1 MRREKIPRRMAGLI
15 ACGERKSRQ
24 SAAKVSQIQGIQ
36 HICSRPGLF
45 WNGAGRPVKPTGSHT
60 VVPPTSDWAK
70 GKMAEDTLTTSGIG
84 RHGATRLP
92 SVDVDSFNIEL
103 KDDDG
108 FLGDR
113 ASKGAFRKILDT
125 LRKPLKKNGEDPL
138 GSKSAEAIGKSGLD
152 EALVGDDIGAAALV
166 HGAIEEFAQELAYVT
181 RRFLKTKGWADT
193 ERIVVGGG
201 FRESRVG
208 ELAIARTD
216 IILKAE
222 DFKVEMVPIRFDP
235 DDAGLIGCLHLAPS
249 WIFEAHDSILA
260 VDIGGTNIR
269 CGVVETRWKKAPDLS
284 KASVWKSELW
294 RHADDEPTREGTVK
308 RLVKMLKELIAA
320 ADTEGLKLAPFIG
333 IACPGVINED
343 GSIEKG
349 AQNLP
354 GNWESSKFNLPT
366 SLVEAIPE
374 IGDHDT
380 AVLMHN
386 DGVAQGLSEVPF
398 MQDVERWGVLTIGTG
413 LGNARFTNRRKDKGK
428 SGNDDKDKDEKKDK
442 KSKD

>member
-1 MRREKIPRRMAGLI
+1 
-15 ACGERKSRQ
+15 
-24 SAAKVSQIQGIQ
+24 
-36 HICSRPGLF
+36 
-45 WNGAGRPVKPTGSHT
+45 
-60 VVPPTSDWAK
+60 
-70 GKMAEDTLTTSGIG
+70 MAEDTLTTSGIG
-84 RHGATRLP
+84 RHGAKRLP

-108 FLGDR
+108 YLGDR
-113 ASKGAFRKILDT
+113 ASKGAFRKILDA
-125 LRKPLKKNGEDPL
+125 LREPLKKNGDDPL
-138 GSKSAEAIGKSGLD
+138 GNKSADSISKNALD
-152 EALVGDDIGAAALV
+152 EALTGDDISAAALV

-181 RRFLKTKGWADT
+181 GRFLKTKAWADT

-201 FRESRVG
+201 FRQSRVG
-208 ELAIARTD
+208 ELAIARAD
-216 IILKAE
+216 ILLKAE
-222 DFKVEMVPIRFDP
+222 GLEVDLVPIRFHP
-235 DDAGLIGCLHLAPS
+235 DEAGLIGCLHLAPS

-294 RHADDEPTREGTVK
+294 RHADDEPTREGAVK
-308 RLVKMLKELIAA
+308 RLVKMLRGLIDA
-320 ADTEGLKLAPFIG
+320 ADAEGLKLAPFIG

-354 GNWESSKFNLPT
+354 GNWESSKFNLPA
-366 SLVEAIPE
+366 SLVEAIPQ

-398 MQDVERWGVLTIGTG
+398 MQDIERWGVLTVGTG
-413 LGNARFTNRRKDKGK
+413 LGNARFTNRRKE
-428 SGNDDKDKDEKKDK
+428 KDKDDKKVKDGEKDDKKEKKK
-442 KSKD
+442 KD

>member
-1 MRREKIPRRMAGLI
+1 M
-15 ACGERKSRQ
+15 
-24 SAAKVSQIQGIQ
+24 
-36 HICSRPGLF
+36 
-45 WNGAGRPVKPTGSHT
+45 T
-60 VVPPTSDWAK
+60 
-70 GKMAEDTLTTSGIG
+70 EDALTTTGIG

-103 KDDDG
+103 KDEDG

-125 LRKPLKKNGEDPL
+125 LRKPLKKNGDDPL
-138 GSKSAEAIGKSGLD
+138 GNKSAEEIGKSALD
-152 EALVGDDIGAAALV
+152 QALVGDDVGAAALV

-181 RRFLKTKGWADT
+181 SRFLKSKAWADT

-201 FRESRVG
+201 FRQSRVG

-216 IILKAE
+216 ILLKAE
-222 DFKVEMVPIRFDP
+222 GVKVDLVPIRFHP
-235 DDAGLIGCLHLAPS
+235 DEAGLIGCLHLAPS

-284 KASVWKSELW
+284 KASVSKAELW
-294 RHADDEPTREGTVK
+294 RHADDEPTREGAVK
-308 RLVKMLKELIAA
+308 RLVKMLRGLIAE
-320 ADTEGLKLAPFIG
+320 ADAEGLKLAPFIG

-343 GSIEKG
+343 GSIAKG

-354 GNWESSKFNLPT
+354 GNWESSKFNLPA
-366 SLVEAIPE
+366 SLVEAIPG

-398 MQDVERWGVLTIGTG
+398 MQDVDHWGVLTIGTG
-413 LGNARFTNRRKDKGK
+413 LGNARFTNRKKEKDKDK
-428 SGNDDKDKDEKKDK
+428 DDKKEKDEKKDK
-442 KSKD
+442 KNED

>member
-1 MRREKIPRRMAGLI
+1 
-15 ACGERKSRQ
+15 
-24 SAAKVSQIQGIQ
+24 
-36 HICSRPGLF
+36 
-45 WNGAGRPVKPTGSHT
+45 
-60 VVPPTSDWAK
+60 
-70 GKMAEDTLTTSGIG
+70 MAEDIGTTTGIA

-113 ASKGAFRKILDT
+113 ASKGAFREILDT
-125 LRKPLKKNGEDPL
+125 LRKPLKKNGDDPL
-138 GSKSAEAIGKSGLD
+138 GSKSAEAIGKTALD
-152 EALVGDDIGAAALV
+152 EALVGDDIHASALV
-166 HGAIEEFAQELAYVT
+166 HGAIEAFAQELAYVT
-181 RRFLKTKGWADT
+181 RRFLKTKAWADT

-201 FRESRVG
+201 FRQSRVG

-222 DFKVEMVPIRFDP
+222 DFEVDLIPIRHHP
-235 DDAGLIGCLHLAPS
+235 DEAGLIGCLHLAPS
-249 WIFEAHDSILA
+249 WIFEAHDSILG

-284 KASVWKSELW
+284 KASVWQSELW
-294 RHADDEPTREGTVK
+294 RHADDEPTREGAVK
-308 RLVKMLKELIAA
+308 RLVKMLKGLIAA
-320 ADTEGLKLAPFIG
+320 ADTQGLKLAPFIG

-354 GNWESSKFNLPT
+354 GNWESSKFNLSA
-366 SLVEAIPE
+366 SLVEAIPAM
-374 IGDHDT
+374 GDHDT

>member
-1 MRREKIPRRMAGLI
+1 
-15 ACGERKSRQ
+15 
-24 SAAKVSQIQGIQ
+24 
-36 HICSRPGLF
+36 
-45 WNGAGRPVKPTGSHT
+45 
-60 VVPPTSDWAK
+60 
-70 GKMAEDTLTTSGIG
+70 MAEEIVLTTGIA

-103 KDDDG
+103 KDEDG

-113 ASKGAFRKILDT
+113 ASKGAFRDILDT
-125 LRKPLKKNGEDPL
+125 LRKPLKKIGDDPL
-138 GSKSAEAIGKSGLD
+138 GRKSTDDIGKSTLD
-152 EALVGDDIGAAALV
+152 EALIGDDIRAAALV

-181 RRFLKTKGWADT
+181 GRFLKTKAWAET

-201 FRESRVG
+201 FRQSRVG
-208 ELAIARTD
+208 ELAIARTGF
-216 IILKAE
+216 ILLTNG
-222 DFKVEMVPIRFDP
+222 FKVDVVPIRFHP

-249 WIFEAHDSILA
+249 WIFEAYDSIVA

-284 KASVWKSELW
+284 KAAVWKSELW
-294 RHADDEPTREGTVK
+294 RHADDEPTREGAVK
-308 RLVKMLKELIAA
+308 RLVKMLKGLISEAEA
-320 ADTEGLKLAPFIG
+320 EGLKLAPFIG
-333 IACPGVINED
+333 IACPGVIDAD

-354 GNWESSKFNLPT
+354 GNWESRQFNLPA
-366 SLVEAIPE
+366 SLIEAIPA
-374 IGDHDT
+374 IGGHDT

-413 LGNARFTNRRKDKGK
+413 LGNARFTNRSKEKGSKKEKDDRKKGK
-428 SGNDDKDKDEKKDK
+428 E
-442 KSKD
+442 